1 MPVYDSTFIL
11 NPQLEEGGLD
21 GRIKDAVNLINSSG
35 GKVVKENRLGMRRL
49 AYEIQKINQGYYV
62 SLVFEGNQATVTE
75 LERMFRLDE
84 SCLRFLTCHYQDFSK
99 RRERKET
106 SHEAAARL
114 EKAEGDR
121 DQGVVE
127 APKKAQE
134 VPADTA
140 DEADGDL

>member
-21 GRIKDAVNLINSSG
+21 GRIKDAVNLINSNG
-35 GKVVKENRLGMRRL
+35 GKVIKENRLGMRRM
-49 AYEIQKINQGYYV
+49 AYEIQKIAQGYYV

-84 SCLRFLTCHYQDFSK
+84 SCLRFLTCHYQDFSR

-106 SHEAAARL
+106 A
-114 EKAEGDR
+114 AEGA
-121 DQGVVE
+121 V
-127 APKKAQE
+127 KAAKPDQE
-134 VPADTA
+134 VGDSAPDKMKDDEEPAIEIT
-140 DEADGDL
+140 DGDDSNV